1 VELPE
6 DKKKLNKPADY
17 HPVGE
22 PKKKKMYRPA
32 VPKIFYSGYDVFL

>member
-1 VELPE
+1 VELPK

-22 PKKKKMYRPA
+22 PKKKMYRPA
-32 VPKIFYSGYDVFL
+32 VPKIFYLGYDVFL